1 MKIDRLETHDRMQE
15 FMKNDFD
22 IAACCQDMIDKRP
35 FGRHPFYIF
44 AHARTDDDGARKR
57 LIWQPRLTKPK
68 AQTNSML
75 FKAYPGTDL
84 LKVIWIIPAREM
96 WAQYQKDKVTAS
108 KIVFDSIL
116 LFQNNRG
123 LLEAREEDD
132 LHDWEIDAIYRQLSY
147 EAQHKSKQGSSVVSL
162 ISTEGSGSNR
172 HKNNQ
177 QFKKKLMR
185 IEKVHTINLQA

>member
-22 IAACCQDMIDKRP
+22 IAACCQDMINKRP
-35 FGRHPFYIF
+35 FGNNPFYIF
-44 AHARTDDDGARKR
+44 AHARTDDDGVRKR

-84 LKVIWIIPAREM
+84 IKVIWILPAREM
-96 WAQYQKDKVTAS
+96 WAQYEKNKVTAS
-108 KIVFDSIL
+108 KIVCDSIR
-116 LFQNNRG
+116 LFENNRS

-132 LHDWEIDAIYRQLSY
+132 LHDWQINTIYRQLS
-147 EAQHKSKQGSSVVSL
+147 EDARRRKVKQDSSAVSL
-162 ISTEGSGSNR
+162 SSESGQPSSP
-172 HKNNQ
+172 Q
-177 QFKKKLMR
+177 SPPSPGPLS
-185 IEKVHTINLQA
+185 L